1 MLEADHI
8 EEPAV
13 PERARVSVVIPTYQ
27 RAEAL
32 ERAVRSVLVQTW
44 PVHEVIVCDDGSTD
58 DSRERIEALH
68 DERVRWS
75 AGERAGRPAAPRNR
89 GISLTTGEWIAF
101 LDDDDEWLPKK
112 VEAQLK
118 RCAAE
123 QTQACCTNAERVVP
137 GQGKGSSYFQDLKG
151 PLRLAELLPV
161 NRVICSSVLVKR
173 EVLQRTGG
181 FPETVALRALEDY
194 ALWLRVAAF
203 TPFSYC
209 PEPLLRYTDAPD
221 SSLRGKSVNIDVQ
234 RDAVLSDLRAWDGFD
249 SFGPA
254 EKRAIAK
261 NLRGARRGAGRSIT
275 DWLFIR

>member
-1 MLEADHI
+1 MKQDGHI
-8 EEPAV
+8 KATVVHGE
-13 PERARVSVVIPTYQ
+13 ARVSVIIPTYQ

-32 ERAVRSVLVQTW
+32 ERAVRSALAQTW

-58 DSRERIEALH
+58 DSRERIAALG
-68 DERVRWS
+68 DQRVRWS
-75 AGERAGRPAAPRNR
+75 SGERAGRPAIPRNR
-89 GISLTTGEWIAF
+89 GIALATGEWIAF
-101 LDDDDEWLPKK
+101 LDDDDEWLPAKLDM
-112 VEAQLK
+112 QLA

-123 QTQACCTNAERVVP
+123 QTAACCTNAERVLP
-137 GQGKGSSYFQDLKG
+137 GQGKGSPYFQDMKG
-151 PLRLAELLPV
+151 PFRLAELLPV

-173 EVLQRTGG
+173 EVLHRTGG

-209 PEPLLRYTDAPD
+209 PEPLVRYIDAPAG
-221 SSLRGKSVNIDVQ
+221 SLRSTAVNIDVQ
-234 RDAVLSDLRAWDGFD
+234 RDAVLSDLRAWDGYD
-249 SFGPA
+249 SFSPA